1 MILRRVPMLALTL
14 VTFAAVGLVA
24 RDPAPPVDAVF
35 SNVSAPWM
43 PAAPLPGGL
52 TSTWF
57 CPGVP
62 AAGAERA
69 AGEVTVFNAE
79 DHAVQAR
86 ATFLLDGDRSDD
98 VLTQPYSVPAF
109 GSTVIDVD
117 HLVDSQ
123 YAAVV
128 VEIDGGGGLVEQ
140 RATGPVGTST
150 AESVSAC
157 ANSPASHWYLATGAT
172 ADKNNE
178 DLVLSNPYEEAAI
191 VDVTLHTS
199 AGTRTPDRYQNFTIP
214 RQSVRVISLED
225 AAGPDEVNLGVSVI
239 ATRGNFVLGRS
250 QTYASDT
257 QSGYVMSLAS
267 PMLQTQWWFA
277 YGEKGDDVAESYSLY
292 NPGDHDV
299 DVDLLPL
306 GFTPGT
312 DFTGVYTVP
321 VPAGQ
326 SVAFDPDTIPGVPK
340 GPRYMVVST
349 PDGTPIVVERVIT
362 HSIDGVNTTSLSL
375 GATPRPADGYVAD
388 TWYVGLGAE
397 EPTDGA
403 LAVLNI
409 NPSDTPAVVTVQAVT
424 SSGLVTVPGLEAVNV
439 AGSSVAYLDLTDPA
453 ALGHELIVRSTTQ
466 IFVERVLRRTEGAQ
480 GRVAT
485 FAVPVNVPAGA

>member
-1 MILRRVPMLALTL
+1 MI
-14 VTFAAVGLVA
+14 AA
-24 RDPAPPVDAVF
+24 
-35 SNVSAPWM
+35 
-43 PAAPLPGGL
+43 
-52 TSTWF
+52 TT
-57 CPGVP
+57 
-62 AAGAERA
+62 
-69 AGEVTVFNAE
+69 
-79 DHAVQAR
+79 
-86 ATFLLDGDRSDD
+86 

-178 DLVLSNPYEEAAI
+178 DLVLSNPYDEAAI

-326 SVAFDPDTIPGVPK
+326 SVAFDPDTIPGVPE
-340 GPRYMVVST
+340 
-349 PDGTPIVVERVIT
+349 GTAL
-362 HSIDGVNTTSLSL
+362 HGGVDT
-375 GATPRPADGYVAD
+375 RRHADRRRARHHAQHRRGQHHVA
-388 TWYVGLGAE
+388 
-397 EPTDGA
+397 
-403 LAVLNI
+403 
-409 NPSDTPAVVTVQAVT
+409 
-424 SSGLVTVPGLEAVNV
+424 V
-439 AGSSVAYLDLTDPA
+439 AGRHA
-453 ALGHELIVRSTTQ
+453 AAGRRLRGRHVVRRVSEPRSRPTARSRCSTST
-466 IFVERVLRRTEGAQ
+466 RATRR
-480 GRVAT
+480 
-485 FAVPVNVPAGA
+485 PW

>member
-1 MILRRVPMLALTL
+1 MIVVRRLPMVV
-14 VTFAAVGLVA
+14 VTVAAFAAVGVLA
-24 RDPAPPVDAVF
+24 RDTTSPVDAVF
-35 SNVSAPWM
+35 SDVSAPWM
-43 PAAPLPGGL
+43 PAAPLAGGL

-62 AAGAERA
+62 ASGADRTAGH
-69 AGEVTVFNAE
+69 VTVFNAE
-79 DHAVQAR
+79 DHAVEAR
-86 ATFLLDGDRSDD
+86 ATFLVDGDRADA
-98 VLTQPYSVPAF
+98 VLTKAYEVPAF
-109 GSTVIDVD
+109 GSTDIDVD
-117 HLVDSQ
+117 ALVDSQ
-123 YAAVV
+123 FAAVV

-140 RATGPVGTST
+140 RAVGPVGTST
-150 AESVSAC
+150 AESVTAC
-157 ANSPASHWYLATGAT
+157 ANSPSSHWYLATGAT
-172 ADKNNE
+172 ADDDNE
-178 DLVLSNPYEEAAI
+178 DLVLSNPYDEAAI
-191 VDVTLHTS
+191 VDVTLRTS
-199 AGTRTPDRYQNFTIP
+199 AGTRTPDRFQNFTIP

-225 AAGPDEVNLGVSVI
+225 AAGPDEVNLGVSVV
-239 ATRGNFVLGRS
+239 ASRGNFVLGRS

-267 PMLQTQWWFA
+267 PMQQTQWWFA

-292 NPGDHDV
+292 NPGDEDV

-306 GFTPGT
+306 GFLPGA
-312 DFTGVYTVP
+312 DFAGVSTVP

-326 SVAFDPDTIPGVPK
+326 TVTFDPDSVPGVPD

-362 HSIDGVNTTSLSL
+362 HTINGVNTTSVSL

-388 TWYVGLGAE
+388 TWYVGLGPR

-409 NPSDTPAVVTVQAVT
+409 DAAPAVVTVQAVT
-424 SSGLVTVPGLEAVNV
+424 TGGLVTVPGLEAVDV
-439 AGSSVAYLDLTDPA
+439 DGSSVGYLDLSDPA
-453 ALGHELIVRSTTQ
+453 YLGHELIVRSTTQ

-485 FAVPVNVPAGA
+485 FAVPVNAPAGD